1 MRIGLWRGG
10 IHPYCDFPEV
20 LSSLLH
26 PPTSPTFP
34 LEWKSKPHSI
44 RSESPNPRMLPTS
57 FILSAG
63 LSGRPVPTQG
73 PGTNMYYIPHGIG
86 NRTIRIQ
93 IRAARMYY
101 SGSKTHTQVILN
113 NVRIKQKA
121 NNVRI
126 ISVGD

>member
-1 MRIGLWRGG
+1 
-10 IHPYCDFPEV
+10 
-20 LSSLLH
+20 
-26 PPTSPTFP
+26 
-34 LEWKSKPHSI
+34 
-44 RSESPNPRMLPTS
+44 MLPTS

-101 SGSKTHTQVILN
+101 SGSEAHTQVILN